1 MLQGIV
7 FDMDGV
13 IINSHPAHREAWQ
26 KFLRTLGKEISD
38 SNLDFIL
45 EGRKRQDI
53 LRHFLGELSDAE
65 LVEYGN
71 KKDEYFRELG
81 EHIQPV
87 AGVVEFLEELG
98 QAGVPA
104 AVATSASEQR
114 TRFTLQKLNLAPR
127 FQAVVTGDDVAQGK
141 PDPAIYQLA
150 AQRLGLSS
158 YKLLAFEDAPCGVQA
173 AKAAGMR
180 CIGIGNDARVRPL
193 KLAGADR
200 VLKNFLGLS
209 LRTLE
214 SVFPFDSSMVS
225 AADSPAAHAGSRRPA
240 ARQRP

>member
-81 EHIQPV
+81 ENIQPV

-114 TRFTLQKLNLAPR
+114 TRFTLQKLNLAPH
-127 FQAVVTGDDVAQGK
+127 FQAVVTGDDVAEGK
-141 PDPAIYQLA
+141 PNPAIYQLA
-150 AQRLGLSS
+150 AERLRLSS
-158 YKLLAFEDAPCGVQA
+158 HMLVAFEDAPCGVLA
-173 AKAAGMR
+173 ARSAGMR
-180 CIGIGNDARVRPL
+180 CVGVGNRSRAVALRQ
-193 KLAGADR
+193 AGAEL
-200 VLKNFLGLS
+200 VIKNFAGVSLKNLS
-209 LRTLE
+209 RRLP
-214 SVFPFDSSMVS
+214 S
-225 AADSPAAHAGSRRPA
+225 DSPSPA
-240 ARQRP
+240 LLAQH